1 MSDQS
6 AVKLIYFSWV
16 RERIGVGEEVVTLPD
31 HVATAGDVV
40 AWLQTRGESY
50 AAALEFPDIIRV
62 ALDQEHVENSAP
74 IGEAREIALFPPM
87 TGG

>member
-1 MSDQS
+1 MSEPD
-6 AVKLIYFSWV
+6 AVKLVYFSWV
-16 RERIGVGEEVVTLPD
+16 RERIGVGEETVTLPE
-31 HVATAGDVV
+31 HVVTAGELMT
-40 AWLQTRGESY
+40 WLQTRGESY

-74 IGEAREIALFPPM
+74 IGAAREIALFPPM